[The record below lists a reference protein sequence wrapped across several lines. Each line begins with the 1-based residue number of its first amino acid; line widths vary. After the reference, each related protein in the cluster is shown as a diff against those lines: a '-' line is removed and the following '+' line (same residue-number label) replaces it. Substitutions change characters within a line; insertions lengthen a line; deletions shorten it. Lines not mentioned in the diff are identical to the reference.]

1 MAYST
6 LQDLDRAH
14 VFHPY
19 TSIALQQE
27 RGSRIWAEGK
37 GVWIRDATGREYLDA
52 MAGLWCVAV
61 GYGREEIA
69 DAMAEQA
76 RRLSFSH
83 GFIAN
88 ANEPAIGLAARIAAM
103 TPAGLD
109 HVFFCNS
116 GSEANDTIVK
126 LVWYFWNLAGRPEK
140 KKIISRHGA
149 YHGVTLAATSLSG
162 LPYMHALFDA
172 PLDRFLHT
180 RKPHFY
186 REGFAGESEADFT
199 ARVVGELDALIRAE
213 GPETVGAF
221 VGEPLMGAGGVILPP
236 TGYWEAVQGVLRD
249 HDVLLVADEVICGFG
264 RLGAPFGS
272 QYYGIQPDLMTVAK
286 AITSAYFPVSAA
298 IVSNRVWEVMAKA
311 SIEHGPVAH
320 GHTTSLH
327 PVGAAAALAN
337 LDILEREGLMDRAA
351 NIGPFFQKRLR
362 DAVLDHPLVGEVRG
376 EGLIAAVELVADRAG
391 RTPFPP
397 ERRIGMRLHEL
408 LLEEGVVSRALGDS
422 MAFCPPLV
430 IGEDELDEVVRR
442 FVRGLER
449 LMDALRSEAGGTGSA
464 QQEGKK

>member
-1 MAYST
+1 MVPTDS
-6 LQDLDRAH
+6 LEDLDRAH

-27 RGSRIWAEGK
+27 HGSRIWAEGK
-37 GVWIRDATGREYLDA
+37 GVWIRDAAGREYLDA

-61 GYGREEIA
+61 GYGREAIA
-69 DAMAEQA
+69 EAMAEQA
-76 RRLSFSH
+76 LRLSFSH

-88 ANEPAIGLAARIAAM
+88 ANEPAIRLATRLAEL

-116 GSEANDTIVK
+116 GSEAIDTVVK
-126 LVWYFWNLAGRPEK
+126 LVWYFWNLAGQPLK

-162 LPYMHALFDA
+162 LPYMHARFDA
-172 PLDRFLHT
+172 PLERFLHT

-186 REGFAGESEADFT
+186 REGVVGETEADFS
-199 ARVVGELDALIRAE
+199 ARMASDLDALIRME

-221 VGEPLMGAGGVILPP
+221 VGEPLMGAGGVIPP
-236 TGYWEAVQGVLRD
+236 PAGYWAAVQEVLRE

-272 QYYGIQPDLMTVAK
+272 LHYGIEPDFMTVAK

-298 IVSNRVWEVMAKA
+298 VVSDRVWEMMAKA
-311 SIEHGPVAH
+311 SALNGPVAH

-327 PVGAAAALAN
+327 PVGAAAANAN
-337 LDILEREGLMDRAA
+337 LDIMEREGLMDRAA
-351 NIGPFFQKRLR
+351 SIGPYFQRLLR
-362 DAVLDHPLVGEVRG
+362 DAVLDHPLVGEIRG
-376 EGLIAAVELVADRAG
+376 EGLIAAVELVADRED
-391 RTPFPP
+391 RTPFSP
-397 ERRIGMRLHEL
+397 ERRIGLRLHEI
-408 LLEEGVVSRALGDS
+408 LLEEGVVCRALGDS

-430 IGEDELDEVVRR
+430 ITEEEMGEAVKR
-442 FVRGLER
+442 FARGLER
-449 LMDALRSEAGGTGSA
+449 LADSLRNETSG
-464 QQEGKK
+464 